1 MNIDKLAKINLEINQ
16 QIENLYRLKNR
27 NNKKIDEY
35 KDICFTKQVIPHIPK
50 ILQNKIKIITHE
62 LCKEKDDD
70 DKKRHIK
77 TYCIKFKN
85 SNLIIIIRIDVPYY
99 DFDIKNMEYDK
110 YTGNTNM
117 YVSIND
123 IICEIEPNKIFIDDE
138 IKQHF
143 VSILSDIKIPFT
155 FTNLY
160 RLYRMCEI
168 ILLFDVDFAIDDIEI
183 RYESY
188 QQYLQRAKKDQN

>member
-70 DKKRHIK
+70 D
-77 TYCIKFKN
+77 
-85 SNLIIIIRIDVPYY
+85 L
-99 DFDIKNMEYDK
+99 DF
-110 YTGNTNM
+110 
-117 YVSIND
+117 
-123 IICEIEPNKIFIDDE
+123 
-138 IKQHF
+138 
-143 VSILSDIKIPFT
+143 IL
-155 FTNLY
+155 
-160 RLYRMCEI
+160 
-168 ILLFDVDFAIDDIEI
+168 
-183 RYESY
+183 
-188 QQYLQRAKKDQN
+188 